1 MNSQNNLIDQL
12 EDAVSGKGLA
22 QRADMLRRVT
32 DLFLAGSG
40 KFSEVQIELFDEV
53 MERLLDGIEVSARAE
68 FGVRLADAAD
78 APRHVLHRLAF
89 DDAIQVAGPI
99 LVRSEGLSEEVLIQ
113 NAQTMDQQHLLAISK
128 RRELREGLTD
138 VLVTRG
144 NREVLISTTTNSGSR
159 FSRFGFS
166 TLVDKSSSDE
176 GLALSVWSRPDI
188 PRQELVRLFRQASE
202 GLRLQLE
209 AARPTQVNAIR
220 TAVSTAMDRM
230 QTMARWSSE
239 DFHSAERELRQ
250 LHAEGQLTED
260 ALVSYVSQASF
271 GKITLALSL
280 LLNLPIRVVELSMAQ
295 GRYEQII
302 LFAKALEFSWNTTLA
317 LLQFQARGSRLSQV
331 EVDQYFASFA
341 RMQVKTAKTAL
352 QFYQL
357 RESSIEGT
365 RPRTSRSS
373 DVT

>member
-1 MNSQNNLIDQL
+1 MNPQKNIIDQL
-12 EDAVSGKGLA
+12 EDAVSDRGLA
-22 QRADMLRRVT
+22 RRADMLRRVA

-40 KFSEVQIELFDEV
+40 QFSEVQIELFDEV

-89 DDAIQVAGPI
+89 DNAIQVAGPI
-99 LVRSEGLSEEVLIQ
+99 LARSEGLRDELLIQ
-113 NAQTMDQQHLLAISK
+113 NAQTMSQEHLLAIS
-128 RRELREGLTD
+128 RRRALREGLTD

-144 NREVLISTTTNSGSR
+144 DREVLISTVTNSGSR

-176 GLALSVWSRPDI
+176 GLALSVWSRPEI

-209 AARPTQVNAIR
+209 AARPTQVGAIR
-220 TAVSTAMDRM
+220 TAVSAAMERV
-230 QTMARWSSE
+230 QTMARWSCE
-239 DFHSAERELRQ
+239 EFQSAERELSQR
-250 LHAEGQLTED
+250 HADGQLTED
-260 ALVSYVSQASF
+260 ALAGYLSQASF
-271 GKITLALSL
+271 GKVTLALSL
-280 LLNLPIRVVELSMAQ
+280 MLNLPIRVVELTMAQ
-295 GRYEQII
+295 GRFEQMI
-302 LFAKALEFSWNTTLA
+302 LFGKALEFSWKTTFA
-317 LLQFQARGSRLSQV
+317 LMQFQTRGNTLSQA

-357 RESSIEGT
+357 RESSID
-365 RPRTSRSS
+365 RIR
-373 DVT
+373 